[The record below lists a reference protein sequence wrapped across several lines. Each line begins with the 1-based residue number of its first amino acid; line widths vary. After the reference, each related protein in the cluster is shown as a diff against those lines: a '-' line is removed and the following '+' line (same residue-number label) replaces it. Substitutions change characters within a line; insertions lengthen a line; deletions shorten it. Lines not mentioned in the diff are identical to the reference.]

1 MATKNAIQ
9 NYEQQFY
16 LSGILLSGVTSLN
29 GGYSIEENPINII
42 GKGHTYPVTQGPL
55 VGNFEIS
62 KYYIG
67 QEPLLYYTGDSP
79 ISGSINFVN
88 ASLGKGQSFGFNSG
102 YLTEYSLSAG
112 IGRIPESTASI
123 VVYGNIGSGIN
134 ASGSQP
140 HPKIEIP
147 NQGSI
152 SLNASG
158 YQTNRITDFSYSMR
172 IDRSPVYK
180 IGSPFPVQVDRAFPI
195 SQEATFSLE
204 VHDFEIN
211 KIQEYLISPK
221 QQNLIFDLQNPI
233 NSTSIETFS
242 MNKARLL
249 SQSITSRSDD
259 VLTVSLRYISYINKK

>member
-29 GGYSIEENPINII
+29 GGYSIQENPINII
-42 GKGHTYPVTQGPL
+42 GKGYTFPVEQGPL
-55 VGNFEIS
+55 VGNFSIS

-67 QEPLLYYTGDSP
+67 QDPLLQYTGDNP

-88 ASLGKGQSFGFNSG
+88 SSIGKTQSFGFNSG

-112 IGRIPESTASI
+112 IGRIPEASASI
-123 VVYGNIGSGIN
+123 VVHGDIGSGIS
-134 ASGSQP
+134 ASGNNA
-140 HPKIEIP
+140 HPKIQIP

-152 SLNASG
+152 SLDASG
-158 YQTNRITDFSYSMR
+158 YQTNRITDFSYSIR

-195 SQEATFSLE
+195 SQEASFNLE
-204 VHDFEIN
+204 VHDFEIT

-221 QQNLIFDLQNPI
+221 QQNLTFNLKNPI
-233 NSTSIETFS
+233 DSSSIESFTIK
-242 MNKARLL
+242 KARLL
-249 SQSITSRSDD
+249 SQSISSSSED
-259 VLTVSLRYISYINKK
+259 VLSVDLRYVGYINKK